1 MAPEALAL
9 PRRGTDAA
17 CAMGPLLGVTP
28 MVDPSRWALPPR
40 FARTTQVPST
50 PPPPPTSIHTKTRT
64 HMHLAPAARS
74 LLRTGKVVSKAR
86 EVFASLRGYPA
97 YPVRAPET
105 PLETTP
111 NK

>member
-1 MAPEALAL
+1 
-9 PRRGTDAA
+9 
-17 CAMGPLLGVTP
+17 
-28 MVDPSRWALPPR
+28 
-40 FARTTQVPST
+40 
-50 PPPPPTSIHTKTRT
+50 
-64 HMHLAPAARS
+64 MHLAPAARS